1 LPLNH
6 DTGRERPDQ
15 TPHTLAVDGL
25 RRPESLDDM
34 VRRLVRH
41 EMFQRAAAAAGHE
54 TFEEADDFDV
64 DDDPELKSPYELDD
78 SLPPFNEK
86 EIRAQVKK
94 EVDEKHP
101 RPLKAQKPAA
111 GPPASPEPPEP
122 APA

>member
-1 LPLNH
+1 MPLNPE
-6 DTGRERPDQ
+6 TGRERPDQ

-41 EMFQRAAAAAGHE
+41 EMFQRAAAQAGHE

-64 DDDPELKSPYELDD
+64 DDDPDLKSPYELDD

-86 EIRAQVKK
+86 ELRAQIKR
-94 EVDEKHP
+94 ETDERHP
-101 RPLKAQKPAA
+101 RPPKPKPGD
-111 GPPASPEPPEP
+111 GPPAAPEPQPT
-122 APA
+122 APG